1 MKYVEPIYRDS
12 AFTCPHCGAYAQQ
25 SWDRYAV
32 IQSIDKHSHL
42 IEEENYY
49 HLCQNGWK
57 VKGERYIDLLGIST
71 CKACGK
77 YHVWNSEKMILPQK
91 TDSSIPM
98 PLEDMPQVV
107 KELYFEARDVYSIS
121 HKSACAI
128 LRLAVQHLCKEL
140 GEDGT
145 NKNYELW
152 VINDEFIANS

>member
-49 HLCQNGWK
+49 HLCQNGWN
-57 VKGERYIDLLGIST
+57 IDLLGIST

-77 YHVWNSEKMILPQK
+77 YHV
-91 TDSSIPM
+91 
-98 PLEDMPQVV
+98 
-107 KELYFEARDVYSIS
+107 
-121 HKSACAI
+121 
-128 LRLAVQHLCKEL
+128 
-140 GEDGT
+140 
-145 NKNYELW
+145 
-152 VINDEFIANS
+152 